1 MVTRTLASWGGRS
14 DKMKNV
20 SRDVCALCGQF
31 CVEVEGALSAC
42 SEHPLIGRVH
52 FFKKNPKYFKI
63 AK

>member
-20 SRDVCALCGQF
+20 SRDVCGQF